1 MLVYFTIY
9 ICELK
14 KKKLTVTKVKHGAI
28 IAPWVKKG
36 ENGNFNTS
44 LSAKEVSYASF
55 VKHKQVH
62 ILMYCRQRSALAR
75 PRVWICMGNKEI

>member
-1 MLVYFTIY
+1 M
-9 ICELK
+9 
-14 KKKLTVTKVKHGAI
+14 TVTKVKHGAI

-55 VKHKQVH
+55 VKHKQ
-62 ILMYCRQRSALAR
+62 LSAYIDVL
-75 PRVWICMGNKEI
+75 